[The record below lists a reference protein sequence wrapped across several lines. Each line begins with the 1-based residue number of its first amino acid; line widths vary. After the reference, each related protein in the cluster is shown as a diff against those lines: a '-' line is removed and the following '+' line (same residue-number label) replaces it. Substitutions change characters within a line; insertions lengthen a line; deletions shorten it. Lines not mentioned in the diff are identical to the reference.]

1 MSVQFQ
7 SQNFQH
13 ILRMC
18 NTNVDGR
25 QTVPYALTAITG
37 IGKRMGNLIAKKC
50 DIPVNKRAGELTTD
64 EINRIVAVLT
74 NPLQFKI
81 PAWFLNRQKDF
92 KDGKHS
98 HKFTSDLARAL
109 RDDLER
115 MKRCRNHRGLR
126 HFWGLRVRG
135 QHTKTTGRGRWM
147 MAMKQTR
154 NAGMAGAKQFKRK

>member
-1 MSVQFQ
+1 MSIAWQ

-18 NTNVDGR
+18 NTNVEGR
-25 QTVPYALTAITG
+25 QTVPYGLTAITG
-37 IGKRMGNLIAKKC
+37 IGRRMGNLIAKKC
-50 DIPVNKRAGELTTD
+50 DIPLNKRSGELTTD

-81 PAWFLNRQKDF
+81 PGWFLNRQKGF
-92 KDGKHS
+92 KDGKDS
-98 HKFTSDLARAL
+98 HAFTNDLARAL

-147 MAMKQTR
+147 MAMTQTR
-154 NAGMAGAKQFKRK
+154 GNTMSGAKSTKRK

>member
-1 MSVQFQ
+1 M
-7 SQNFQH
+7 
-13 ILRMC
+13 
-18 NTNVDGR
+18 
-25 QTVPYALTAITG
+25 
-37 IGKRMGNLIAKKC
+37 
-50 DIPVNKRAGELTTD
+50 NKRCGELTTD

-81 PAWFLNRQKDF
+81 PGWFLNRQKGF

-98 HKFTSDLARAL
+98 HAFTNDLARAL

-115 MKRCRNHRGLR
+115 MKRCRHHRGLR

-147 MAMKQTR
+147 MTMKQDR
-154 NAGMAGAKQFKRK
+154 GKQVRFSKNKLKLFQFVFDKSHELLGCV